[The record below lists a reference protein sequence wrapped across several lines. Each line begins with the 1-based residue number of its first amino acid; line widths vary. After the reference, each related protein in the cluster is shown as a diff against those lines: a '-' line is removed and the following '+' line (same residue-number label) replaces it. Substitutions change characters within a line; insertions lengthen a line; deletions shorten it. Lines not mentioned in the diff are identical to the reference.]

1 MRNRKDAK
9 MDLRKIRS
17 ANLLGNFTPSDR
29 EWHELRLKGITG
41 TDAGAILGVSPF
53 SSAYKIWA
61 IKTGQI
67 KDEVAQNQA
76 MRLGQLL
83 EPALLQLFKEE
94 HPEMNVFEVG
104 TYAHENYPFMIGNP
118 DALAWEDDKLWVIE
132 IKTSRKYWDEIPR
145 HYIAQVLHY
154 SDVFSADGIKIVSYA
169 GGNYKEWTVDF
180 SDFEIEFQRE
190 AVREFWEDNIS
201 SGVEPSWDGSKATYE
216 VLREL
221 ARPGDPEV
229 SAELGYLGVQ
239 LANAYQES
247 TRVEA
252 ELRQL
257 KSAALAQMGDAKFGM
272 VGHEG
277 EEYLVAIKRQRGE
290 GKVWLEV
297 K

>member
-1 MRNRKDAK
+1 M
-9 MDLRKIRS
+9 
-17 ANLLGNFTPSDR
+17 LGDFTPADK
-29 EWHELRLKGITG
+29 EWHELRMKGITG
-41 TDAGAILGVSPF
+41 TDVGAILGVSPF
-53 SSAYKIWA
+53 SSAYRIWA

-67 KDEVAQNQA
+67 KDEVKQNQA

-94 HPEMNVFEVG
+94 HPEMDVFEVG
-104 TYAHENYPFMIGNP
+104 TYSHEGYPFMIANP
-118 DALAWEDDKLWVIE
+118 DGLAWEGDKLWIIE

-154 SDVFSADGIKIVSYA
+154 ADVFSADGIKIVSYA
-169 GGNYKEWTVDF
+169 GGNYQEWTVDF

-216 VLREL
+216 VIREL

-239 LANAYQES
+239 LANAQQES
-247 TRVEA
+247 ARVEA

-257 KSAALAQMGDAKFGM
+257 KSAALAQMGEAKFGM
-272 VGHEG
+272 VSNEG
-277 EEYLVAIKRQRGE
+277 ESYLVATKRQRGE

>member
-1 MRNRKDAK
+1 MKLD
-9 MDLRKIRS
+9 KIRS
-17 ANLLGNFTPSDR
+17 ANLLGDFTPADQ
-29 EWHELRLKGITG
+29 EWHDLRKQGITG
-41 TDAGAILGVSPF
+41 TDVGAILGVSPF

-67 KDEVAQNQA
+67 TDEVKQNQA

-94 HPEMNVFEVG
+94 HPEMQVYEVG
-104 TYAHENYPFMIGNP
+104 TYAHEDYPFMIANP
-118 DALAWEDDKLWVIE
+118 DGLAVEGDKLWIVE
-132 IKTSRKYWDEIPR
+132 IKTSRKYWEEIPR

-154 SDVFSADGIKIVSYA
+154 ADVFSADGIKLVSYA
-169 GGNYKEWTVDF
+169 GGNYQEWTIDF
-180 SDFEIEFQRE
+180 TDFELDFQRE
-190 AVREFWEDNIS
+190 AVKEFWEENIQA
-201 SGVEPSWDGSKATYE
+201 GVEPSWDGSQATYE
-216 VLREL
+216 VIREL

-229 SAELGYLGVQ
+229 SVDLGYLGVQ
-239 LANAYQES
+239 LANANQEAQ
-247 TRVEA
+247 RAEQ

-272 VGHEG
+272 VEQEG
-277 EEYLVAIKRQRGE
+277 KDYLVATKRQRGE

>member
-1 MRNRKDAK
+1 

-17 ANLLGNFTPSDR
+17 ANLLGDFTPADR
-29 EWHELRLKGITG
+29 EWHELRMKGITG
-41 TDAGAILGVSPF
+41 TDVGAILGVSPF

-61 IKTGQI
+61 IKTGLI
-67 KDEVAQNQA
+67 KDEVKQNQA

-94 HPEMNVFEVG
+94 HPEMDVFEVG
-104 TYAHENYPFMIGNP
+104 TYSHEDYPFMIANP
-118 DALAWEDDKLWVIE
+118 DGLAWEGDKLWIIE

-154 SDVFSADGIKIVSYA
+154 ADVFTADGIKIVSYA
-169 GGNYKEWTVDF
+169 GGNYQEWTVDF

-216 VLREL
+216 VIREL

-239 LANAYQES
+239 LANAQQES
-247 TRVEA
+247 ARVEA

-257 KSAALAQMGDAKFGM
+257 KSAALAQMGEAKFGM
-272 VGHEG
+272 VSNEG
-277 EEYLVAIKRQRGE
+277 ESYLVATKRQRGE

>member
-1 MRNRKDAK
+1 MMKLD
-9 MDLRKIRS
+9 KIRT
-17 ANLLGNFTPSDR
+17 ANLLGDFTPADQ
-29 EWHELRLKGITG
+29 EWHDLRKQGITG
-41 TDAGAILGVSPF
+41 TDVGAILGVSPF

-67 KDEVAQNQA
+67 TDEVKQNQA

-94 HPEMNVFEVG
+94 HPEMQVYEVG
-104 TYAHENYPFMIGNP
+104 TYAHEDYPFMIANP
-118 DALAWEDDKLWVIE
+118 DGLAIEGDKLWIVE
-132 IKTSRKYWDEIPR
+132 IKTSRKYWEEIPR

-154 SDVFSADGIKIVSYA
+154 ADVFSADGIKLVSYA
-169 GGNYKEWTVDF
+169 GGNYQEWTIDF
-180 SDFEIEFQRE
+180 TDFELDFQRE
-190 AVREFWEDNIS
+190 AVKEFWEENIQA
-201 SGVEPSWDGSKATYE
+201 GVEPSWDGSQATYE
-216 VLREL
+216 VIREL

-229 SAELGYLGVQ
+229 SVDLGYLGVQ
-239 LANAYQES
+239 LSNANQEAQ
-247 TRVEA
+247 RAEQ

-272 VGHEG
+272 VEQEG
-277 EEYLVAIKRQRGE
+277 KDYLVATKRQRGE